1 MIDIARYR
9 HSVFVEALGWCLPGR
24 DGLEQD
30 EFDCDSTVYVFAQ
43 DGEQRIVAFARLL
56 PTTRPYPLA
65 QLFPEILDGRA
76 PPSCADTWE
85 LSRFS
90 ATGAGIAANGPGLGE
105 AASSPLA
112 VALLDHALYAAEL
125 HGARRLI
132 TVSPIAIEGLLRK
145 AGFHSRRFAG
155 PARYGTKRIVVCD
168 IGVQENRPPRA
179 IDMPPAIALPAERTG
194 RSMASA
200 GQKLSEVRI

>member
-9 HSVFVEALGWCLPGR
+9 HSVFVDALGWCLPGR

-65 QLFPEILDGRA
+65 QLFPELLDGRA
-76 PPSCADTWE
+76 PPCCADTWE

-90 ATGAGIAANGPGLGE
+90 ATAPGAAANGSGLGE

-155 PARYGTKRIVVCD
+155 PVRYGTKRIVVCD
-168 IGVQENRPPRA
+168 IGVQENRPSRA
-179 IDMPPAIALPAERTG
+179 SDMPPAIALPGKKTG

-200 GQKLSEVRI
+200 GPKLPEVRV